1 MFYFSEDLGRC
12 SSIPNEMPYGLV
24 VETNDQGPEYEYPVG
39 GMVGLL
45 IVQYLKSKSPQM
57 NIVCDSP
64 TEKLTEQ
71 IWDLEPWDGKMSV
84 LCGLGNALPGEGR
97 GKWNISTIS
106 AQATTS
112 CFFQPSSIPL
122 FLFFISFQCRTYC
135 PSPEILW
142 NQTTMASTT
151 LPLEVDSL
159 YFL

>member
-112 CFFQPSSIPL
+112 SHYFCFFYLFSVSNVLSIP
-122 FLFFISFQCRTYC
+122 
-135 PSPEILW
+135 
-142 NQTTMASTT
+142 
-151 LPLEVDSL
+151 
-159 YFL
+159 

>member
-1 MFYFSEDLGRC
+1 
-12 SSIPNEMPYGLV
+12 MPYGLV

-122 FLFFISFQCRTYC
+122 FLFFFYLFSVSNVLSI
-135 PSPEILW
+135 P
-142 NQTTMASTT
+142 
-151 LPLEVDSL
+151 
-159 YFL
+159 